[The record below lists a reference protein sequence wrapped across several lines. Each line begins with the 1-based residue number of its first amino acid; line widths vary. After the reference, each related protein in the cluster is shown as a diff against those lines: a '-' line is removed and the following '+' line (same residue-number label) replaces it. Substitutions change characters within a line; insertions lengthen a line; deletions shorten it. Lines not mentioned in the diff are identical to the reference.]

1 MSTLSIFHSL
11 PCVDQLWFWIWRN
24 HSSWNKIMFMPGTEW
39 IDAERERERKSSN
52 SEITQMKGLSGSG
65 NLHSPLFR
73 TRCTAPSNRHSCC

>member
-1 MSTLSIFHSL
+1 
-11 PCVDQLWFWIWRN
+11 
-24 HSSWNKIMFMPGTEW
+24 MFMPGTEW

-73 TRCTAPSNRHSCC
+73 TRCAAPSNRHSCC